1 MTIALQCWVP
11 EAHFRQCCSSPEPAR
26 HSPCLS
32 TPHGIRRYQASVYE
46 RRRKR
51 PRRFAANVSRAAGEI
66 SASEGDTPQLDV
78 AALEGISFTP
88 GGLLFPYYCG
98 VSAALNDLGMI
109 SSQTRG
115 RLHAMASFLRPVKPH
130 SEGHPSLHASLVTLQ
145 LGDALLILPVCS
157 CSDEVVSD
165 GWISRLAGSSAGA
178 IIAVFM
184 ASGLSHHDAME
195 AFRSLLADI
204 TEYGTVGRLGGVL
217 RTMLLKYLPDNVAEL
232 ASGRVTI
239 GMTDFGGFQRL
250 PFNAVLVNQFHSKDD
265 LVDAVCASCHI
276 PYYLGPSVGSEF
288 RGQELSDG
296 AVTAFLPPPIPYAEA
311 GAREG
316 LRELQT
322 IGVCA
327 VPAAALGSEFLG
339 QRFEVHIS
347 PSLQQTPRFGFLK
360 LSMMGLLPYSADE
373 GDELFD
379 LGYKDV
385 VTWASRR
392 LKSETVITSTK
403 SPVL

>member
-1 MTIALQCWVP
+1 M
-11 EAHFRQCCSSPEPAR
+11 AR
-26 HSPCLS
+26 AGHSNCPFWQTSRRIRMQQMIPDGHMPCK
-32 TPHGIRRYQASVYE
+32 RRYQTSVYE

-51 PRRFAANVSRAAGEI
+51 PRRFAANVSRAAGEM
-66 SASEGDTPQLDV
+66 SASEGDTPQLDA

-109 SSQTRG
+109 SSQT
-115 RLHAMASFLRPVKPH
+115 
-130 SEGHPSLHASLVTLQ
+130 
-145 LGDALLILPVCS
+145 
-157 CSDEVVSD
+157 
-165 GWISRLAGSSAGA
+165 RLAGSSAGA